1 MRTINKSINNYIT
14 MKKLTFLILVLPI
27 LWSACKTKCVE
38 DSGVRTSRGQTV
50 KEFNEIEIAGP
61 IKLVLHQDSTF
72 QVKVSADSNVVNLVE
87 TKVSGGTLKLK
98 LDTAAYCGKDSIV
111 VHAGI
116 AQLKSLKAES
126 PSKVV
131 SAGRLNVD
139 ELKLRL
145 NGSTELKLDLNAGK
159 VTTEVEGATK
169 IHLTGQA
176 GTHLFKAKGA
186 VELDAFDFVV
196 GIYDLNIKGVG
207 KANINVLNDLKVAT
221 SGATSIFYKGN
232 PKNVKEDKSGSSS
245 IQQVK

>member
-1 MRTINKSINNYIT
+1 
-14 MKKLTFLILVLPI
+14 MKKLTFLILLLPI

-38 DSGVRTSRGQTV
+38 DSGVRALRAQTV

-61 IKLVLHQDSTF
+61 IKLVLHQVPDSVY
-72 QVKVSADSNVVNLVE
+72 QVKVSADSNVVNLIE

-111 VHAGI
+111 VYASI

-131 SAGRLNVD
+131 SSGRLNVD
-139 ELKLRL
+139 DLKLTL
-145 NGSTELKLDLNAGK
+145 NGSTEVNLDLNAGK
-159 VTTEVEGATK
+159 VTTEVDGATK

-221 SGATSIFYKGN
+221 SGATSISYKGN